1 MVTARVQPVG
11 SKPRWRGRGGGNAV
25 LLPDQSDP
33 QANHTFSKRGFM
45 GGLTPQ
51 QEVLER
57 SGRRCCLCFG
67 LYGNLSCKR
76 GQIAHL
82 DHNHQNNT
90 VDNLA
95 FLCLEHHDEYD
106 TCTSQSKGWTIKE
119 AKLYRD
125 MLYKEIEKLRDNA
138 KKSTAPITHRYEIPL
153 FGRIYSMSRMVLDAV
168 DKNTSQKYYGIQA
181 YPLIYGFHFTFDVTN
196 PNQLDMRILRLY
208 VDVIKFMDAD
218 IIGVWE
224 GDSGGAMIVREFGC
238 EIEPNVGRYN
248 CHQISEGF
256 DYIKLSAGEME
267 TFRINVGVVKEGIYR
282 LRLGM
287 EYSTGGETR
296 TIESDGDILE
306 VGVFDP
312 VFHEPSYNWDDRII
326 QASGST

>member
-1 MVTARVQPVG
+1 MRRRARPDNSLVYPAKSSSANRWSPVVVTARVQPVG

-82 DHNHQNNT
+82 DHNHQNNI

-125 MLYKEIEKLRDNA
+125 MRER
-138 KKSTAPITHRYEIPL
+138 ITVGTRNRGIRGHGVRYPP
-153 FGRIYSMSRMVLDAV
+153 FFD
-168 DKNTSQKYYGIQA
+168 DQTGIQSNA
-181 YPLIYGFHFTFDVTN
+181 IP
-196 PNQLDMRILRLY
+196 
-208 VDVIKFMDAD
+208 
-218 IIGVWE
+218 
-224 GDSGGAMIVREFGC
+224 
-238 EIEPNVGRYN
+238 
-248 CHQISEGF
+248 
-256 DYIKLSAGEME
+256 
-267 TFRINVGVVKEGIYR
+267 
-282 LRLGM
+282 
-287 EYSTGGETR
+287 
-296 TIESDGDILE
+296 
-306 VGVFDP
+306 
-312 VFHEPSYNWDDRII
+312 
-326 QASGST
+326 